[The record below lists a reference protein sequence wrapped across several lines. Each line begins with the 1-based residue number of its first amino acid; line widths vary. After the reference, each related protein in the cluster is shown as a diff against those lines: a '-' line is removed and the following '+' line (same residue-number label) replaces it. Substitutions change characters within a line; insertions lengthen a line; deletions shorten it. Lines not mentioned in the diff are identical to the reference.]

1 MIDTILHIVDA
12 GGMTMYP
19 LIALAIV
26 SLIVIFQKT
35 YFFYA
40 IRNPQPRKI
49 SEMIQRCATT
59 ERSNLTTEC
68 LNQKSPV
75 SRCFAAVLQSKKSSE
90 TEIKSVAEEVFGL
103 FQISMDR
110 YLGILDTTT
119 TISPLLGL
127 LGTIVGM
134 IGSFQAMSIARAHGA
149 SDEVLNGV
157 AEALY
162 ATATGICIAVVS
174 FIAYNFFTQRIRTM
188 TLETEQAVTALLNS
202 GVLKKEMS
210 HEV

>member
-1 MIDTILHIVDA
+1 MFDTIIHIVDA

-19 LIALAIV
+19 LMALAIV
-26 SLIVIFQKT
+26 GLIVIFQKA

-40 IRNPQPRKI
+40 IRNPHPSKVA
-49 SEMIQRCATT
+49 EMIRRCSAK
-59 ERSNLTTEC
+59 ERSNLLTEC

-75 SRCFAAVLQSKKSSE
+75 SRCFAAVLQSKKSTE
-90 TEIKSVAEEVFGL
+90 AEIKSVAEEVFGL

-110 YLGILDTTT
+110 YLSILDTTT

-188 TLETEQAVTALLNS
+188 TLETEQAITSLLNT
-202 GVLKKEMS
+202 GVLKEEL
-210 HEV
+210 HNEV